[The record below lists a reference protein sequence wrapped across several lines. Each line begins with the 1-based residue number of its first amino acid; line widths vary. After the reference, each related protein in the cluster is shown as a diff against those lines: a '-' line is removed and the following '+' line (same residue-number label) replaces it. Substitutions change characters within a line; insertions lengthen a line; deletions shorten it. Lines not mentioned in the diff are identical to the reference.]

1 MLSPKKKLP
10 TLAGLFLL
18 LLILGLTV
26 GGIQFAKNLLIKAS
40 PDKTP
45 QNTKITNLS
54 DNGFSVSF
62 LTSAPFMAA
71 IKIDNRT
78 FPEEDLIPKKLH
90 HLTIKNLRP
99 NQNYTFAIISGGE
112 TFNLP
117 EFTIMT
123 ASSPETSPSTPI
135 VLSGTVMDSSG
146 RPASGALVYITLPNA
161 LPISAIVNN
170 SGNWLLTLNK
180 TRDVNTKSPV
190 ILTGKETVQILIQG
204 EDVSSEFS
212 YPLSKGQI
220 IPDVVLGQSYDFAMP
235 RQNNIKF
242 ATPEPVAIPVPVAS
256 LSANLPLLTSPL
268 LPTVV
273 GTPAA
278 TPKPATPP
286 VVPRVPA
293 PVTPPVITPPP
304 KSGSV
309 ENTFALLTLGVFF
322 IMLSIRVR
330 KFNLI

>member
-10 TLAGLFLL
+10 TLVGLFLL

-26 GGIQFAKNLLIKAS
+26 GGIQLAKNFLIKAS

-45 QNTKITNLS
+45 RNTQITNLS

-62 LTSAPFMAA
+62 LTSAPVMVSV
-71 IKIDNRT
+71 KVDSRT

-99 NQNYTFAIISGGE
+99 NQNYTFEIISGKE

-117 EFTIMT
+117 EFSATT
-123 ASSPETSPSTPI
+123 ASTTETTPSAPM
-135 VLSGTVMDSSG
+135 VLSGTVVDSSG
-146 RPASGALVYITLPNA
+146 RPASGTLVYLTLPST
-161 LPISAIVNN
+161 LPISTTVNN

-180 TRDVNTKSPV
+180 ARDANTKLQV
-190 ILTGKETVQILIQG
+190 VLTGKETAQILIQG
-204 EDVSSEFS
+204 EDASSEFS

-242 ATPEPVAIPVPVAS
+242 ATPEPVSAPASVAS
-256 LSANLPLLTSPL
+256 LSASLPLFTSPL

-278 TPKPATPP
+278 TPKPTP

-293 PVTPPVITPPP
+293 PVTPPIITPPP
-304 KSGSV
+304 TSGSI
-309 ENTFALLTLGVFF
+309 ENTFILLTLGVFF
-322 IMLSIRVR
+322 IMLSIRMR
-330 KFNLI
+330 KFSYS